1 MVYRCEVRVIGGC
14 WARWPLGGETI
25 KVEENMTA
33 MGTPASMDDS
43 ALSAVAVGSAD
54 GRNAQ
59 VGKRLRAAREQAGLS
74 LRELARRVGVSASF
88 MSQVE
93 LGRTAPSVGTLY
105 AIARELG
112 LSLDTVMA
120 SHGGPDIGTRPIDD
134 YGSTVAVNSEN
145 VAHRPEVGALPGLQR
160 ADERPDLYLAGVRW
174 ERLTPDDDPKVEF
187 LRVTYPPGTE
197 SCPSDSLMNHGG
209 HEYLHVLSG
218 QLEVQVGFA
227 RQVLHPGDSL
237 HFDSSIPHRLSN
249 PYGEDCIVIWFVVG
263 RQA

>member
-1 MVYRCEVRVIGGC
+1 
-14 WARWPLGGETI
+14 
-25 KVEENMTA
+25 
-33 MGTPASMDDS
+33 MGTPASMDES
-43 ALSAVAVGSAD
+43 ASSAVAAESVD

-59 VGKRLRAAREQAGLS
+59 VGKRLRAAREKASLS
-74 LRELARRVGVSASF
+74 LRELARRVGVSPSF

-112 LSLDTVMA
+112 VSLDTVMA
-120 SHGGPDIGTRPIDD
+120 AGRGQDIGARPTQRN
-134 YGSTVAVNSEN
+134 GSTAAATLEN
-145 VAHRPEVGALPGLQR
+145 VSRRPEIGTLPGLQR

-197 SCPSDSLMNHGG
+197 SCPPDSLMNHGG
-209 HEYLHVLSG
+209 HEYLHVLTG

-237 HFDSSIPHRLSN
+237 HFDSTIPHRLSN
-249 PYGEDCIVIWFVVG
+249 PHDEDCIVIWFVVG

>member
-1 MVYRCEVRVIGGC
+1 
-14 WARWPLGGETI
+14 
-25 KVEENMTA
+25 
-33 MGTPASMDDS
+33 MGTPVSMDDS
-43 ALSAVAVGSAD
+43 ESRTIAAGSAD
-54 GRNAQ
+54 GRNAR
-59 VGKRLRAAREQAGLS
+59 VGTRLRAAREQASLS
-74 LRELARRVGVSASF
+74 LRELARRVGVSPSF

-120 SHGGPDIGTRPIDD
+120 AGGPRQDD
-134 YGSTVAVNSEN
+134 PQPSSLSGSTTAATS
-145 VAHRPEVGALPGLQR
+145 AKMPIRPEIGALPGLQR

-197 SCPSDSLMNHGG
+197 SCPPDSLMNHGG

-218 QLEVQVGFA
+218 DLEVQVGFA

-237 HFDSSIPHRLSN
+237 HFDSSVPHRFSN
-249 PYGEDCIVIWFVVG
+249 PHDRDCVAVWFVVG